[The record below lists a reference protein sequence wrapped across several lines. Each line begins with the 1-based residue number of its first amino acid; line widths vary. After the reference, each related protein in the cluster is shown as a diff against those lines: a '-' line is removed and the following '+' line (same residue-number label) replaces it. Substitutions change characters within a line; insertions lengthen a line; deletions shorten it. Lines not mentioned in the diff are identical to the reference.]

1 MHIDD
6 LWRAARGFAAILLA
20 GAFASSAYAH
30 GNNFS
35 AGEPGDPKKSSR
47 PILITAIEKDG
58 RMVFIPHR
66 IEVRRGEQVKFIIR
80 NAGETDHEFILA
92 TTQENLKHAEEM
104 RKNPDMEHDEPNGKK
119 MKPKQTAEIVWKF
132 TKAGTFEYGCLI
144 PGHHEAGMHGT
155 IIVK

>member
-1 MHIDD
+1 MSINSPR
-6 LWRAARGFAAILLA
+6 LVVRAFAATLFA
-20 GAFASSAYAH
+20 GAFASSALAH
-30 GNNFS
+30 GDNFS

-47 PILITAIEKDG
+47 PIVVTATEKDG
-58 RMVFIPHR
+58 RMIFIPDK
-66 IEVRRGEQVKFIIR
+66 IEVRRGEQVRFIIT
-80 NAGETDHEFILA
+80 NKGETDHEFLLA

-132 TKAGTFEYGCLI
+132 TKPGIFEYGCLI
-144 PGHHEAGMHGT
+144 PGHRESGMHGT

>member
-1 MHIDD
+1 MSNTI
-6 LWRAARGFAAILLA
+6 LRRAAGGFAAALLA
-20 GAFASSAYAH
+20 GAFASSAFAH
-30 GNNFS
+30 GDNFS

-47 PILITAIEKDG
+47 PILVTATEKDG
-58 RMVFIPHR
+58 RMIFIPDK
-66 IEVRRGEQVKFIIR
+66 IEVRRGEQVRFIIS
-80 NAGETDHEFILA
+80 NKGENDHEFILA

-119 MKPKQTAEIVWKF
+119 MKPNQRVEIVWKF

-144 PGHHEAGMHGT
+144 PGHRESGMHGT